1 MKTSSKSI
9 AQLNENYDLEL
20 DKAVDSI
27 LNSKSKLVLLQFPDG
42 LKPYALSIVDYLS
55 EKTKGKVE
63 FLIWMESCYGACD
76 LPVGLESMK
85 PKIDLIIHFG
95 HNEMMPSSF

>member
-1 MKTSSKSI
+1 MKKFTI
-9 AQLNENYDLEL
+9 NELKEKYELDLEKISK
-20 DKAVDSI
+20 DIKKA
-27 LNSKSKLVLLQFPDG
+27 KAKLVLLQFPDG

-55 EKTKGKVE
+55 NKTKEKTE

-76 LPVGLESMK
+76 LPVGLEKLK

-95 HNEMMPSSF
+95 HNEMMPSY